1 MTFGPVS
8 AAYEEAVLLV
18 CGLAVLPDV
27 SPE

>member
-18 CGLAVLPDV
+18 GGLVGLPDV